1 MSSKIKILFDLI
13 KTHQYD
19 RLIRII
25 KSDSEIDVN
34 EIDDNGLYLIQYAI
48 IFRQK
53 DIVALLISRNCKL
66 DILDSDGRSIFYI
79 PIKFG
84 YLDIVKLLINF
95 SNVVIGVPL
104 LEMQDNFQNIPLHYA
119 IMFSRYDIIEDMLS
133 VKTNINFKDND
144 GNTALHLIVKMI
156 KSEHTH
162 IISRLLTS
170 GLGIN
175 HVNNLGQNALHISVE
190 NNNFEIT
197 KILLDNKI
205 NVNTE
210 TINDHLTPLLIAT
223 IQGNVRMCE
232 LILKYKPN
240 INCQD
245 VYGNTILNHSIF
257 NKSKQLIDLYYDK
270 VNVNLINADGNIT
283 IYLYFEN
290 KYDINKL
297 DEYKFRDI
305 FERSKIN
312 LQNNMGKT
320 LWHYLA
326 DNNVWESYKEIIIDK
341 KNKIFIQDN
350 DGNTPYS
357 IIETKYK
364 NKMDDFIDLITK
376 SFYHHYNKHKFVE
389 FNIKLDC
396 NDDDEKRCILIIK
409 DMIVRQHISYPMKIK
424 SYVVKDINLEN
435 VKFSSYTGAS
445 IDIIFG
451 LFYIKNKYNN
461 IQTSITENFINNV
474 KLEEYYVMNGIQKG
488 KCNNFLNFEIV
499 WSYHKLFYPT
509 ILKKLITDFSRD
521 KMKRF
526 LVIPIGIELTNGAH
540 ANILLYDKTTNEME
554 RFEPYGTDFPPGFN
568 YNPNNLDNNLK
579 NLFMNYFEDE
589 FKYYS
594 PSDYELKVGLQ
605 LLDTIE
611 YAKEKNIG
619 DPGGFCAAWSL
630 WYVEMRLTNISVG
643 KEYLIQKLINYI
655 RSKRI
660 SFRSVIRSF
669 TKNITDLRDEY
680 LSKVKLDINHWL
692 NNNYTEE
699 QCNEFTKLIIS
710 NV

>member
-13 KTHQYD
+13 KTHQYGK
-19 RLIRII
+19 LIQII

-95 SNVVIGVPL
+95 SNIVIGVPL

-162 IISRLLTS
+162 IISRLLSS

-210 TINDHLTPLLIAT
+210 TLNDHLTPLLIAT

-312 LQNNMGKT
+312 LQNNVGKT
-320 LWHYLA
+320 LWHYLV
-326 DNNVWESYKEIIIDK
+326 DNDVWESYKEIIIDK

-376 SFYHHYNKHKFVE
+376 SFYHHYNKHKFAE

-396 NDDDEKRCILIIK
+396 NEDDEQRCILIIK
-409 DMIVRQHISYPMKIK
+409 DMVVRQHISYPMKIK

-499 WSYHKLFYPT
+499 WSYQKLFYPT